1 MYRNMV
7 IQAMPYKLENA
18 NVDRP
23 IIEISLRQVMEVSP
37 QYTAI
42 TKDTGNITNALD
54 GEDNDTR
61 DLGQKTA
68 NAIGEAFKW

>member
-1 MYRNMV
+1 MV
-7 IQAMPYKLENA
+7 IQALPYKLENA

-23 IIEISLRQVMEVSP
+23 IIELSLRQVMEVSP

-42 TKDTGNITNALD
+42 TKNSGNITNALD
-54 GEDNDTR
+54 SEDNDTR

-68 NAIGEAFKW
+68 NAIGEKVQW